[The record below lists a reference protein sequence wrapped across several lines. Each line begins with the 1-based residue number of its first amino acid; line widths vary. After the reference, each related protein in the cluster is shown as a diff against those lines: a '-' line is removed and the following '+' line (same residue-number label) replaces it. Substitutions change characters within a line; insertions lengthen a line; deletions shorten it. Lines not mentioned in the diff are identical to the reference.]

1 MLHDILVFLPLVT
14 LIVMALITRRMAESV
29 ITACLM
35 AMVLLYGGNVLTGTV
50 ESIYGTLSDPSYQF
64 VIMILIG
71 FGGMIKVF
79 QESGALLGFADW
91 VSRFASGP
99 KKPLIF
105 AWFMAV
111 VMFVDDYLNT
121 LTVTFALKDITD
133 QNRIPREHLA
143 FQANAVASCLC
154 VVIPFSSWTAFSI
167 GLLSVHGLGFDDFV
181 ASIPYM
187 FYPIIMLALCLLIA
201 LGLFPKVG
209 ALKESYARVRSG
221 GPVLMDEPQMK
232 SLVNI
237 ETVEGQKPSSALN
250 AIVPILVMVAGVLIF
265 DNDLIHGLILAIVAQ
280 FLMYTGQRLMTI
292 GEFFEKFFDGA
303 RSMTSLI
310 IVICFGFMLSAANE
324 ELGFFEIL
332 IGGVGETVPGWMLP
346 VLAFILVG
354 FTTFATGGCWVMQI
368 IAVPIFIPLAQAA
381 GIPVQFVIAA
391 IMSGVT
397 MGYGCCFYADAVFMT
412 SAGTG
417 VSNLRIIKTSAPYA
431 IGTVILTAAGYLVC
445 GLIAG

>member
-1 MLHDILVFLPLVT
+1 M
-14 LIVMALITRRMAESV
+14 
-29 ITACLM
+29 
-35 AMVLLYGGNVLTGTV
+35 
-50 ESIYGTLSDPSYQF
+50 
-64 VIMILIG
+64 
-71 FGGMIKVF
+71 
-79 QESGALLGFADW
+79 
-91 VSRFASGP
+91 
-99 KKPLIF
+99 
-105 AWFMAV
+105 
-111 VMFVDDYLNT
+111 
-121 LTVTFALKDITD
+121 
-133 QNRIPREHLA
+133 
-143 FQANAVASCLC
+143 
-154 VVIPFSSWTAFSI
+154 TAFSI

-187 FYPIIMLALCLLIA
+187 FYPILMLALCLLIA

-209 ALKESYARVRSG
+209 ALKESYARVQSG

-265 DNDLIHGLILAIVAQ
+265 DDDLIHGLILAIVAQ

-310 IVICFGFMLSAANE
+310 IVICFGFMLSSANE
-324 ELGFFEIL
+324 KLGFFEIL

-412 SAGTG
+412 SAGIG